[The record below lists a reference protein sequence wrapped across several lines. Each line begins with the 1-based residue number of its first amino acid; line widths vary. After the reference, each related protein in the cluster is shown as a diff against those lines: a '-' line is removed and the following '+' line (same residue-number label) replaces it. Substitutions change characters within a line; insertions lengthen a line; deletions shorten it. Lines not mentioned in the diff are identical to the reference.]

1 MLLHYR
7 IERPHSI
14 YICICLQG
22 TFFGNDSSVKLKT
35 MTSNSSLKSDF
46 MSERN
51 FFPAI
56 CQIMLIILMAHTDS
70 FSQKKDPESSRFERG
85 SKLIGEVYG
94 TPDAAKNLMESMKD
108 IAPDMARFII
118 EFPYGDV
125 YSRPGLDMKSREIA
139 TVAALTAMG
148 NAQPQLKTH
157 IRASLNVGL
166 KEEEIMEC
174 IIQMSLYAGFPASL
188 NAIQT
193 AKEVFAEGKGSKY
206 QPKVTK
212 SDPDTRYKRGAVLI
226 GEVYGTPN
234 AAENLEKGLGDIA
247 PDMARFIIEFP
258 YGDVYSRPGLD
269 MKSREIATVA
279 ALTAMGNATPQLKT
293 HIRASLNVGLN
304 EVEIKECIIQMCLYA
319 GFPASL
325 NALQTAKEVFAEKK

>member
-1 MLLHYR
+1 M
-7 IERPHSI
+7 
-14 YICICLQG
+14 
-22 TFFGNDSSVKLKT
+22 FKLKFLPSVFLT
-35 MTSNSSLKSDF
+35 
-46 MSERN
+46 
-51 FFPAI
+51 
-56 CQIMLIILMAHTDS
+56 MLIVVMAYNDS
-70 FSQKKDPESSRFERG
+70 FSQQKPESDRFKRG

-94 TPDAAKNLMESMKD
+94 DPNAAENLIKNLD

-148 NAQPQLKTH
+148 NAVPQLKTH

-166 KEEEIMEC
+166 KEEEILEC
-174 IIQMSLYAGFPASL
+174 IIQMALYAGFPASL
-188 NAIQT
+188 NALQT
-193 AKEVFAEGKGSKY
+193 AKEVFAEKGQKHS
-206 QPKVTK
+206 PKMTK
-212 SDPDTRYKRGAVLI
+212 SEPATRYKRGSVLI
-226 GEVYGTPN
+226 GEVYGNPD
-234 AAENLEKGLGDIA
+234 AAKNLEKGLGDIA

-279 ALTAMGNATPQLKT
+279 ALTAMGNAAPQLKT

-304 EVEIKECIIQMCLYA
+304 ETEIKECIIQMCLYA

-325 NALQTAKEVFAEKK
+325 NALQVAKEVFAEKR